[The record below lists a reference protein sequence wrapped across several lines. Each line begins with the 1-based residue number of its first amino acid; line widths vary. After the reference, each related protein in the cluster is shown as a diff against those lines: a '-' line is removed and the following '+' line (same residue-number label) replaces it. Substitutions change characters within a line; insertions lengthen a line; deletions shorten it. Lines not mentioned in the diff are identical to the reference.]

1 MDSTSLLEVALGAAR
16 AAVAVHR
23 RYLGRVAVEDWS
35 EKGVADFVSHVDR
48 EAEAEIVARIGAAFP
63 DHRVLAEEA
72 ATAPG
77 GSARVPAAEWLW
89 IVDPLDGTTNFL
101 HAFPV
106 FSASIGVA
114 HRGELVAAA
123 VVHGGTGEAFTA
135 SRGGGAFLDGRR
147 IHVSSVDTLRL
158 ALVGTGFPYRYVDSI
173 PAYLRQLDAVLRN
186 VAAVRR
192 PGSAALDLCNVACGR
207 FDLFWEQRLA
217 PWDVAAGTLVVR
229 EAGGVVTDLA
239 GDAGAVLGGDS
250 ILAGN
255 PLLHEELRR
264 LLARA
269 ETPAPPPG
277 YGADTPADAPADTLQ
292 E

>member
-16 AAVAVHR
+16 AAAAVHQ

-35 EKGVADFVSHVDR
+35 EKGAADFVSHVDR
-48 EAEAEIVARIGAAFP
+48 EAEAEIVARITAAFP
-63 DHRVLAEEA
+63 GHRILAEEA

-77 GSARVPAAEWLW
+77 GSAAIPAAEWLW

-106 FSASIGVA
+106 FSASIAVA

-123 VVHGGTGEAFTA
+123 VVHGGTGEAWTA
-135 SRGGGAFLDGRR
+135 TRGGGAFLDGRPVQ
-147 IHVSSVDTLRL
+147 VSRLDTLRL
-158 ALVGTGFPYRYVDSI
+158 ALVGTGFPYRYLESI
-173 PAYLRQLDAVLRN
+173 PAYLRQLDAVMRN

-192 PGSAALDLCNVACGR
+192 PGSAALDLCQVAAGR
-207 FDLFWEQRLA
+207 YDAFWEQRLA
-217 PWDVAAGTLVVR
+217 PWDVAAGTLIVR

-239 GDAGAVLGGDS
+239 GDAAAVLAGGS

-255 PLLHEELRR
+255 PTLHEELRR

-277 YGADTPADAPADTLQ
+277 YGAHTPAADTRQ

>member
-16 AAVAVHR
+16 AAAAVHQ

-35 EKGVADFVSHVDR
+35 EKGAADFVSHVDR
-48 EAEAEIVARIGAAFP
+48 EAEAEIVARITAAFP
-63 DHRVLAEEA
+63 GHRILAEEA

-77 GSARVPAAEWLW
+77 GSAAIPAAEWLW

-106 FSASIGVA
+106 FSASIAVA

-123 VVHGGTGEAFTA
+123 VVHGGTGEAWTA
-135 SRGGGAFLDGRR
+135 TRGGGAFLDGRPVQ
-147 IHVSSVDTLRL
+147 VSRLDTLRL
-158 ALVGTGFPYRYVDSI
+158 ALVGTGFPSRYLESI
-173 PAYLRQLDAVLRN
+173 PAYLRQLDAVMRN

-192 PGSAALDLCNVACGR
+192 PGSAALDLCQVAAGR
-207 FDLFWEQRLA
+207 YDAFWEQRLA
-217 PWDVAAGTLVVR
+217 PWDVAAGTLIVR

-239 GDAGAVLGGDS
+239 GDAAAVLAGGS

-255 PLLHEELRR
+255 PTLHEEVRR

-277 YGADTPADAPADTLQ
+277 YGAHTPAADTRQ